1 VPVGAGSLWSQL
13 QVLVHPGI
21 GITWVG
27 IVTWVFAIT
36 GVVEGEEEERK
47 RIKEAE
53 CKSCSK
59 SV

>member
-1 VPVGAGSLWSQL
+1 MGRYHMGRYSNMGV
-13 QVLVHPGI
+13 
-21 GITWVG
+21 
-27 IVTWVFAIT
+27 AIT
-36 GVVEGEEEERK
+36 GVVVEGEEERK

>member
-1 VPVGAGSLWSQL
+1 MVPVAGAGSPLHRYHMGRYSNM
-13 QVLVHPGI
+13 
-21 GITWVG
+21 
-27 IVTWVFAIT
+27 

-47 RIKEAE
+47 RIEEAE

>member
-13 QVLVHPGI
+13 QVLVHMGRYHM
-21 GITWVG
+21 GRYSNMGV
-27 IVTWVFAIT
+27 AIT
-36 GVVEGEEEERK
+36 GVVVEGEEERK